1 MASLVIRNIE
11 DALKERLRVRAA
23 RRGRSMEEEA
33 RRILRAA
40 FPDQEPHGNL
50 ADLAE
55 ELFGKDG
62 VDLDAHPAAPVR
74 SAPDFDA

>member
-1 MASLVIRNIE
+1 MASLLIRNIE
-11 DALKERLRVRAA
+11 GALKDRLRVRAA
-23 RRGRSMEEEA
+23 HHGRSMEEEA

-40 FPDQEPHGNL
+40 LPDRQPHGNL

-62 VDLDAHPAAPVR
+62 VDLDAHPAVPVR
-74 SAPDFDA
+74 SGPVLDP